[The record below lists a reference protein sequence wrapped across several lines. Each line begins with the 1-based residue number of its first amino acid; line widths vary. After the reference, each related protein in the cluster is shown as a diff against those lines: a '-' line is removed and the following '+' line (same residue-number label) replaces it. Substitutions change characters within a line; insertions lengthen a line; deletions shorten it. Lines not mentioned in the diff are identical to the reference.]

1 MRTTLFLGLLLA
13 LPAFAQQPPIDDPT
27 RPPPGLGA
35 DGSAAGAVS
44 HGLTSV
50 FLPKKGQAM
59 AVIDGQLVPL
69 GGTARGAKVVAI
81 AESGVVLAGPEG
93 RERLFL
99 TPDVE
104 KKVNVNKAAVRRHK
118 E

>member
-1 MRTTLFLGLLLA
+1 MKKTLLLGLLLA
-13 LPAFAQQPPIDDPT
+13 SPAFAQPIDDPT

-35 DGSAAGAVS
+35 DGAAGAGS
-44 HGLTSV
+44 QGLTSV
-50 FLPKKGQAM
+50 FLPKQGRAM

-69 GGTARGAKVVAI
+69 GGTVRGAKLI
-81 AESGVVLAGPEG
+81 SISEGGVVLAGPEG